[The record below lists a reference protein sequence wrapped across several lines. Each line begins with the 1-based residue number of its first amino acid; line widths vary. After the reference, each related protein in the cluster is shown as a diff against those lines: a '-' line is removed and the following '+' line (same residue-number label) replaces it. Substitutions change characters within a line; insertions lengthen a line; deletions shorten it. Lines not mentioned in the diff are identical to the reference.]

1 MQPVLVAPPGV
12 QGRVVPVPVDEPL
25 VPVPVEDPLVL
36 LDEPLVVPVLSLDP
50 VPASER
56 RIVPLEPELESLPDM

>member
-1 MQPVLVAPPGV
+1 MLVAPPGV

-25 VPVPVEDPLVL
+25 VPLPVEEPLVL
-36 LDEPLVVPVLSLDP
+36 LEEPLVLPVLSLDR

-56 RIVPLEPELESLPDM
+56 RIVPLEPEFESLPDM